1 MFSCGIRIVKHPK
14 TLNHQIMKLL
24 KLIALGTA
32 ATYSYNFLTKKDAV
46 TGKSK
51 FDQFKENNPDILE
64 KGKNIFKDAVN
75 SFVKKENKT
84 TYTKY

>member
-1 MFSCGIRIVKHPK
+1 
-14 TLNHQIMKLL
+14 MKLF

-32 ATYSYNFLTKKDAV
+32 ATYGYNYLTKKDAL

-64 KGKNIFKDAVN
+64 KGKSMFKDAVSN
-75 SFVKKENKT
+75 FIKKDNKT